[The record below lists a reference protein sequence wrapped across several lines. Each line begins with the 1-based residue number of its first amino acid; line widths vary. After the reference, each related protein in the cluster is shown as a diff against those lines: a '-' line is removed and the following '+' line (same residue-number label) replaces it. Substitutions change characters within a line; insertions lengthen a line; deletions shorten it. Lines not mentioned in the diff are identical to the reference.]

1 MARES
6 QVTATCQEN
15 FRRQLELC
23 GRLRNSRKYPYFLPL
38 CDTWE
43 IHDKNPEMT
52 ARGNLRELVKE
63 WLN

>member
-23 GRLRNSRKYPYFLPL
+23 GDLGTRVNIPRPPSTIMRYLG
-38 CDTWE
+38 DT
-43 IHDKNPEMT
+43 
-52 ARGNLRELVKE
+52 REKSGDD
-63 WLN
+63 WA